1 MSNVVKLRAIIL
13 TLLLVVAVL
22 VSFTGVVLYF
32 APTGGWKGRRA
43 GIFFCGEESS

>member
-1 MSNVVKLRAIIL
+1 MSNVVKLRAIIS

-32 APTGGWKGRRA
+32 VPTGRVAKVEG
-43 GIFFCGEESS
+43 